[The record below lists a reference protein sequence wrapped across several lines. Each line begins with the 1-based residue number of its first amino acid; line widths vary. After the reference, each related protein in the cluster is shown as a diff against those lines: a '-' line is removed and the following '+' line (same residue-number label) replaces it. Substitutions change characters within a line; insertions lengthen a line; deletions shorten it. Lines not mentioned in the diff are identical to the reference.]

1 VEFIRVDLESA
12 VPPSRQIVDAV
23 LDAVAAGNL
32 RSGDRLPSVRDLA
45 VQVMLNPNT
54 IGKAYRE
61 LTLLGAVQSRA
72 GSGVFV
78 ADDAVRIARE
88 RRRKETLIDFR
99 RAAEHALRA
108 GHGSE
113 RLGRIIDR
121 LAGARA
127 EPTLTGE
134 HS

>member
-1 VEFIRVDLESA
+1 VDFISIDVESS

-23 LDAVAAGNL
+23 LDAVAAGIL

-61 LTLLGAVQSRA
+61 LTWLGAVQSKA

-78 ADDAVRIARE
+78 ADDAPGIARE
-88 RRRKETLIDFR
+88 RRRKETLIEFR

-108 GHGSE
+108 GHQPE
-113 RLGRIIDR
+113 RLTKMLDRISHLR
-121 LAGARA
+121 SGTPAG
-127 EPTLTGE
+127 EP
-134 HS
+134 S

>member
-1 VEFIRVDLESA
+1 MDPIRVDLSSA
-12 VPPSRQIVDAV
+12 VPPSRQIVEAV
-23 LDAVAAGNL
+23 LDGVAAGTL

-45 VQVMLNPNT
+45 VQAMLNPNT

-61 LTLLGAVQSRA
+61 LTLLGAVQSKA

-78 ADDAVRIARE
+78 ADDAVKVARD

-108 GHGSE
+108 GHDP
-113 RLGRIIDR
+113 DR
-121 LAGARA
+121 LARMLDRMGAA
-127 EPTLTGE
+127 HEAPTLAGDP
-134 HS
+134 S

>member
-1 VEFIRVDLESA
+1 MDPIRVDLSSA
-12 VPPSRQIVDAV
+12 VPPSRQIVEAV
-23 LDAVAAGNL
+23 LDGVAAGTL

-45 VQVMLNPNT
+45 VQAMLNPNT

-78 ADDAVRIARE
+78 ADDAVSVARD

-108 GHGSE
+108 GHDP
-113 RLGRIIDR
+113 DR
-121 LAGARA
+121 LARMLDRMAA
-127 EPTLTGE
+127 AHEAPTLAGDP
-134 HS
+134 S